1 MDLYFSLHILTSHL
15 LHRKIKQQEVTRDV
29 RSGGE
34 RDPDKAFQLLSEMQD
49 EGIRPNG
56 VTYCA
61 LIDV

>member
-1 MDLYFSLHILTSHL
+1 MNSYLSLHLRL
-15 LHRKIKQQEVTRDV
+15 LHRKIKQEVTRDV

-34 RDPDKAFQLLSEMQD
+34 RDPDRAFQLLSEMQ
-49 EGIRPNG
+49 EKGIKPNG